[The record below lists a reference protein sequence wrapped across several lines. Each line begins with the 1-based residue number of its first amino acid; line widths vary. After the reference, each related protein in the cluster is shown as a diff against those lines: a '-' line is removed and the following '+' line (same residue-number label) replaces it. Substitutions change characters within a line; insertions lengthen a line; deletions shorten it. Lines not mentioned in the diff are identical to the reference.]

1 MKEARFLQKN
11 MDKWKAY
18 EKQLDRP
25 SDPDA
30 LASSFIELTD
40 DLAFA
45 RTFYPGSRTTDYL
58 NGLTAGFHQKLYRH
72 RRERSGRL
80 WSFWRYELPF
90 LIGRYHRQLGYAFL
104 IFMAFIGVGALS
116 ASGESTFVR
125 LVLGDH
131 YVNQTLENISRGNPF
146 GVYQQDGAL
155 WMFFSIAKNNITVA
169 FLAYVLGITASIGT
183 ILLLMYNG
191 IMLGAIETFFF
202 QQGVGWDSVWTVF
215 IHGTLEI
222 SVTIV
227 AGCAGLVLGSSLL
240 FTGTDSRWD
249 SLRRGSRDA
258 AKIAF
263 GLVPFY
269 LVAAFLESF
278 VTRHYQ
284 QMPVGVKVLI
294 LLLSL
299 TLVIGYFVVYPI
311 RLHRQVRQVQ
321 KDPQAVFPDHN
332 FTPWLNRTLPFEK

>member
-11 MDKWKAY
+11 MGKWKGY
-18 EKQLDRP
+18 EQQLARP
-25 SDPDA
+25 GDPDM
-30 LASSFIELTD
+30 LAASFIELTD

-72 RRERSGRL
+72 RREKGSRL
-80 WSFWRYELPF
+80 WSFWRYELPE

-104 IFMAFIGVGALS
+104 IFMVFIGVGALS
-116 ASGESTFVR
+116 AGGDSSFIRV
-125 LVLGDH
+125 VLGDH
-131 YVNQTLENISRGNPF
+131 YVNQTLENISRGDPF
-146 GVYQQDGAL
+146 GVYQQHSAL
-155 WMFFSIAKNNITVA
+155 WMFFYIAKNNITVA
-169 FLAYVLGITASIGT
+169 FLAYVLGITAAIGT
-183 ILLLMYNG
+183 IVLLMYNG

-222 SVTIV
+222 AVTIV

-240 FTGTDSRWD
+240 FTGTEQRWD
-249 SLRRGSRDA
+249 SLRRGGRDA
-258 AKIAF
+258 AKMAF

-284 QMPVGVKVLI
+284 QIPVAVKILI
-294 LLLSL
+294 LLASL
-299 TLVIGYFVVYPI
+299 ALVIGYFVVYPI
-311 RLHRQVRQVQ
+311 RLRH
-321 KDPQAVFPDHN
+321 QARRPRNHPPDLLGDDK
-332 FTPWLNRTLPFEK
+332 FTPWLNLT